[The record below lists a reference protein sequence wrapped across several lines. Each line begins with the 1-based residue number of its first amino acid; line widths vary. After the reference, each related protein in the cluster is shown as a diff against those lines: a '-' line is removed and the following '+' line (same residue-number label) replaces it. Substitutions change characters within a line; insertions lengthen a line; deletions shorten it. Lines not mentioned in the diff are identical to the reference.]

1 MLEHVNQSTDS
12 RSFNLLLDLKVH
24 AVTTVAFF
32 IMLYLFKA
40 PAREIWELV
49 TFYFFGSVSLSTVWV
64 FLTCRGK

>member
-1 MLEHVNQSTDS
+1 MLEQVNQLTDS

-24 AVTTVAFF
+24 TATIVVFF
-32 IMLYLFKA
+32 IMLYLFKV

-64 FLTCRGK
+64 FLTCRGE